1 MTDIVE
7 PAYRKHV
14 GYQAILLGG
23 FATLAAALLAVGNL
37 STRDAIAQR
46 QADDV
51 RASLSQVVPARLH
64 DNNLLKDQLIIHH
77 DSQSYL
83 VYRATQQGK
92 VTAVA
97 YPITGTGYSGTISLI
112 MGVNAKGEILGVR
125 VLAHSETPG
134 LGDKI
139 EEKKDDWIFSFNGL
153 SFDNT
158 PESQWAVKKD
168 GGRFDQFSGAT
179 ITPRGVVK
187 AVKEGLEFFNAHRAE
202 LLAAE
207 DNATP
212 ASKHASAAADKGD
225 NTHEQ

>member
-1 MTDIVE
+1 MTDIAE

-14 GYQAILLGG
+14 GYQAVLLGG
-23 FATLAAALLAVGNL
+23 FATLAAALLAVGDL
-37 STRDAIAQR
+37 STRDDIAQR

-64 DNNLLKDQLIIHH
+64 DNNLLKDTLLVHH
-77 DSQSYL
+77 DSQSVL
-83 VYRATQQGK
+83 VYRATQRGQ
-92 VTAVA
+92 VSAVA
-97 YPITGTGYSGTISLI
+97 YPITGTGYSGSISLM

-125 VLAHSETPG
+125 VLAHAETPG

-158 PESQWAVKKD
+158 PDAQWAVKKD

-187 AVKEGLEFFNAHRAE
+187 AVKEGLKFFNSHRAE
-202 LLAAE
+202 LLAVN
-207 DNATP
+207 DDSTLDPGP
-212 ASKHASAAADKGD
+212 ASKGD
-225 NTHEQ
+225 DTREQ